1 MRALKVLMG
10 CALEARAR
18 VNSLGPWR
26 IIAVKTQLAE
36 PQGCG

>member
-10 CALEARAR
+10 CVLGARAR

-26 IIAVKTQLAE
+26 IITVKT
-36 PQGCG
+36 